1 MFTKKAIKKAMKP
14 FEDDSETIL
23 KPTNCRK
30 AKAITVRP
38 SG

>member
-1 MFTKKAIKKAMKP
+1 MKP
-14 FEDDSETIL
+14 FGNNNETIL